1 MRIFLHQTCTPE
13 YTDYMQQTKFHDY
26 TSTLSVYELNRFRKY
41 INSPLYNEDERL
53 KDFTDVFLPFAKT
66 NTLNLLE
73 EKDVWKKVFGSTKYN
88 HGKFVRLLSDMVKKI
103 EHFLIIDRYQQQTD
117 LQYASQLEIMNER
130 KLNKHVPEL
139 MNLAIIKHQR
149 KPHRD
154 AGFFYSGFLL
164 QQQKN
169 LFLENKEQRSAE
181 KNLEGVIDALDTYYF
196 VEKLK
201 YCAAMLHYKNFL
213 AVGGEVPLLGEI
225 FKYLDAKANTNVPAI
240 EIYRCII
247 LSYTEEDGSAHF
259 NKLKDL
265 IVAHQNLFTL
275 DEVKSMYVFA
285 MNYCINQI
293 NFGKS
298 EYLNEILFLYKEA
311 LANDVLLDNGELS
324 QWDYKNIVTTALR
337 VKDFKWAEKF
347 LREYKAKLPREDR
360 KNAFT
365 FNMAR
370 YYFATKNYDEVLQL
384 LQEVQYNDIFYQL
397 DAKTTLLKTYY
408 ELGEWQPLYSL
419 KDSFRILL
427 GRKRL
432 ITPQQKANYLNL
444 LNFAIRVFRM
454 DVKDKPKL
462 HKLKQEISIA
472 NNVADKS
479 WLMEK
484 MNEICPD

>member
-1 MRIFLHQTCTPE
+1 
-13 YTDYMQQTKFHDY
+13 MQQTKFHDY
-26 TSTLSVYELNRFRKY
+26 TTTLSVYELNRFRKY

-53 KDFTDVFLPFAKT
+53 KEFTDVFLPFAKRKT
-66 NTLNLLE
+66 MELLDA
-73 EKDVWKKVFGSTKYN
+73 KDVWKKIFGSARYD
-88 HGKFVRLLSDMVKKI
+88 HAKFIRLLSDTVKKI
-103 EHFLIIDRYQQQTD
+103 EHFLIIDRFQQQQG
-117 LQYASQLEIMNER
+117 LQHASQLEIMNER
-130 KLNKHVPEL
+130 KLDKHVPEF
-139 MNLAIIKHQR
+139 MSLAGSKHQLN
-149 KPHRD
+149 PYRD
-154 AGFFYSGFLL
+154 AGFYYAGFLL

-181 KNLEGVIDALDTYYF
+181 KNLEEVIEALDNYYF
-196 VEKLK
+196 IEKLK

-213 AVGGEVPLLGEI
+213 TVGGEVPLLEEI
-225 FKYLDAKANTNVPAI
+225 LKYLERKANTNIPAI

-259 NKLKDL
+259 NKLKEL
-265 IVAHQNLFTL
+265 IVTHHKLFEL
-275 DEVKSMYVFA
+275 DEVKNMYVFA

-298 EYLNEILFLYKEA
+298 DYLKEILFLYKEA
-311 LANDVLLDNGELS
+311 LANDILLDDGQLS

-347 LREYKAKLPREDR
+347 LHQYKPKLPKEDR

-365 FNMAR
+365 FNLAR

-427 GRKRL
+427 GRKRA
-432 ITPQQKANYLNL
+432 ITPQQKSNYLNL
-444 LNFAIRVFRM
+444 LNFSMRVFRA
-454 DVKDKPKL
+454 DVKDASKL
-462 HKLKQEISIA
+462 RKLKQEIVAA

-484 MNEICPD
+484 VNEICPD

>member
-1 MRIFLHQTCTPE
+1 MH
-13 YTDYMQQTKFHDY
+13 QTKFHDY
-26 TSTLSVYELNRFRKY
+26 VSKLSVYELNRFRKY

-53 KDFTDVFLPFAKT
+53 REFTDVFLPFAKN
-66 NTLNLLE
+66 NTPNLLN
-73 EKDVWKKVFGSTKYN
+73 EKDVWKKDFGSAKYS
-88 HGKFVRLLSDMVKKI
+88 HGKFVRLLSDTVKKI
-103 EHFLIIDRYQQQTD
+103 EHFLIVDRYQQQTD
-117 LQYASQLEIMNER
+117 LQYAAQLEIMNER
-130 KLNKHVPEL
+130 KLDKHVPEL
-139 MNLAIIKHQR
+139 MSLAITKHQR
-149 KPHRD
+149 KPYRD
-154 AGFFYSGFLL
+154 AGFFYSGFLI

-169 LFLENKEQRSAE
+169 LFLENKEERRTE
-181 KNLEGVIDALDTYYF
+181 KNLEEVIDALDTYYF
-196 VEKLK
+196 IEKLK

-213 AVGGEVPLLGEI
+213 TVGGEVPLLGEI
-225 FKYLDAKANTNVPAI
+225 LKYLDLKANTNVPAI

-247 LSYTEEDGSAHF
+247 LSYTEEDGSVHF
-259 NKLKDL
+259 SRLKEL
-265 IVAHQNLFTL
+265 IVAHQKLFVL
-275 DEVKSMYVFA
+275 DEVKNMYVFA

-298 EYLNEILFLYKEA
+298 DYLKEILFLYKEA
-311 LANDVLLDNGELS
+311 LANDVLLDNEQLS

-347 LREYKAKLPREDR
+347 LHQYKPKLPKEDR

-370 YYFATKNYDEVLQL
+370 YYFAIKKYDEVLRL

-408 ELGEWQPLYSL
+408 ELGEWQPLFSL
-419 KDSFRILL
+419 KDSFRIMLR
-427 GRKRL
+427 RKRL

-444 LNFAIRVFRM
+444 LNFSMRVFRA
-454 DVKDKPKL
+454 DVKDMA
-462 HKLKQEISIA
+462 KLKKLKLEIMIA

-484 MNEICPD
+484 VNEICPEE